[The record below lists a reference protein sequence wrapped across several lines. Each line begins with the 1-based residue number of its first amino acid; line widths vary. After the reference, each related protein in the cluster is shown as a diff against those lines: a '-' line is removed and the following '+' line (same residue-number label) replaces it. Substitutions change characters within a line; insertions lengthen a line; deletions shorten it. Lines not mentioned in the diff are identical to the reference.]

1 MGKYIFQRFVYALL
15 TIFIIATITFVLM
28 ETLPGSPFN
37 DEQLTDFQKEQ
48 LNERYGLNEPFLTR
62 YVKYLGNLA
71 KGDLGV
77 SYQSDGR
84 PVTKIIKEKLGPS
97 AILGVQALILGS
109 VMGLILGTIAA
120 LRHNNLGGYLATILS
135 VLGLSIPSFVFA
147 GILQYWVGVR
157 LQWLPVAF
165 WDGFEYSIMATISL
179 SMLVVASVARFL
191 RTELLEVLS
200 EDYMAMARS
209 KGLNNYFIIIRHG
222 IKNALIPVISIM
234 GPLVVS
240 LVTGTL
246 VIEKIFSIPGLGE
259 QFVNSI
265 LTNDYPVII
274 GITLYLSVLFIAV
287 IFIVDMLYMLL
298 DPRIR
303 LAGEEN
309 K

>member
-1 MGKYIFQRFVYALL
+1 MGKYILQRFVYALFTL
-15 TIFIIATITFVLM
+15 FIIATITFVLM

-48 LNERYGLNEPFLTR
+48 LNEKYGLNKPFLTR
-62 YVKYLGNLA
+62 YVKYIGNLA

-77 SYQSDGR
+77 SYQYDGR

-109 VMGLILGTIAA
+109 VIGLILGAIAA

-179 SMLVVASVARFL
+179 SMLVIASVARFL
-191 RTELLEVLS
+191 RTELLEILS
-200 EDYMAMARS
+200 EDYIAMARS

-259 QFVNSI
+259 QFVNSV